1 MTGPASLAPTI
12 RLMTWLSPAFPLG
25 AFAYSHGL
33 ETLFETADLTNRASF
48 EDWLTDMISE
58 GTGWSDAVLCAQAW
72 ATAPEDAA
80 ALSDLA
86 SLAESLCATAER
98 HEETLAQ
105 GRAFLNAIAQTGA
118 KAGAGLVDQA
128 ALPVALGSAARL
140 AGLDQ
145 GLTVSAYLNA
155 YATNLV
161 QAALRMGRFGQG
173 DGAAIV
179 ARLEPLVIETAGRA
193 CQAGRDDLGT
203 STLLADLAAIHHE
216 TLEPRVFIS

>member
-98 HEETLAQ
+98 HEETL
-105 GRAFLNAIAQTGA
+105 
-118 KAGAGLVDQA
+118 
-128 ALPVALGSAARL
+128 
-140 AGLDQ
+140 
-145 GLTVSAYLNA
+145 
-155 YATNLV
+155 
-161 QAALRMGRFGQG
+161 
-173 DGAAIV
+173 
-179 ARLEPLVIETAGRA
+179 
-193 CQAGRDDLGT
+193 
-203 STLLADLAAIHHE
+203 
-216 TLEPRVFIS
+216 